1 MSLRA
6 FFSSPPSTTAR
17 FCRYGVE
24 DAGGAVDGAVCRVFV
39 GGCGKGEFVADDT
52 REAHAVPAC
61 AFAGLLLLG
70 GRWGEQVCDGIVEA
84 AGLDGIPGTQEDDVA
99 HEDFVFEGGAEVS
112 FGFGKGALDLAADT
126 GDGADGG
133 AFEFC
138 DFERGFEHV
147 FDEGGVLEDLVRVAS
162 ELELLDDFGRFV
174 DIQDNAGGADPE
186 AGCLVAEALKA
197 DKTSVWCD
205 ERAVEGTKAMHVLR
219 RVLEHAIARP
229 RI

>member
-17 FCRYGVE
+17 FCRYV

-147 FDEGGVLEDLVRVAS
+147 FDEGGVFEDLVGVT
-162 ELELLDDFGRFV
+162 
-174 DIQDNAGGADPE
+174 
-186 AGCLVAEALKA
+186 AGCLIAEALKA
-197 DKTSVWCD
+197 YKTSVWCD
-205 ERAVEGTKAMHVLR
+205 ERAVEGTKAMHMGV
-219 RVLEHAIARP
+219 V
-229 RI
+229 